1 MNINSHFLD
10 LQKSY
15 LFTEIASRTA
25 EYEALHPDKR
35 VIKMGIGDVSR
46 PLASAVIEALH
57 KATEEMADGRTF
69 RGYGLEQGYGFLR
82 RAIIAND
89 YAPLGISFGEDE
101 VFISDG
107 AGTDIGNIC
116 DILGTK
122 NKVAVLDPVYP
133 AYVDTTV
140 MAGRAGQFA
149 NGLWSD
155 ILYLPTTAE
164 NNFCPE
170 IPSAHVDII
179 YLCYP
184 NNPTGTAL
192 TRVQMQRW
200 VDYALEHEALIVFD
214 SAYEAYI
221 TSDEIPHSI
230 YELRGAK
237 ECAIEI
243 RSYSKTAGFTGLR
256 CSYTIVPK
264 ELQGRDDKGN
274 KTPLN
279 PLWMRRQCTKYNGTS
294 YLSQRAAEATY
305 SAEGKQQIR
314 ANIDYYMEN
323 ARNIRLTLQQMGF
336 AVYGGEHAPYIWVKT
351 PDNQSSW
358 ECFDMMLNQY
368 QIVCTPGVG
377 FGPSGE
383 GYIRFSAFGSHENTE
398 EALSR
403 LYDKG

>member
-15 LFTEIASRTA
+15 LFTEIASRTVQ
-25 EYEALHPDKR
+25 YEALHPDKR

-46 PLASAVIEALH
+46 PLAPAVIEALH

-89 YAPLGISFGEDE
+89 YAPLGIPFDEDE

-116 DILGTK
+116 DILGAR

-140 MAGRAGQFA
+140 MAGRAGRFA

-170 IPSAHVDII
+170 IPTEHVDII

-192 TRVQMQRW
+192 TRTQMQRW

-221 TSDEIPHSI
+221 TSNDIPHSI

-264 ELQGRDDKGN
+264 ELMGRDDKGN
-274 KTPLN
+274 RTPLN

-351 PDNQSSW
+351 RDNQSSW

-383 GYIRFSAFGSHENTE
+383 GYIRFSAFGSHENTQ
-398 EALSR
+398 EALGR
-403 LYDKG
+403 LR

>member
-25 EYEALHPDKR
+25 QYEALHPDKQ

-46 PLASAVIEALH
+46 PLAPAVIEALH
-57 KATEEMADGRTF
+57 RATEEMADGSTF

-82 RAIIAND
+82 RAIIEND
-89 YAPLGISFGEDE
+89 YAPLGISFTEDE

-116 DILGTK
+116 DILGAR

-140 MAGRAGQFA
+140 MAGRAGRFE

-170 IPSAHVDII
+170 IPTAHVDII

-192 TRVQMQRW
+192 TRAQMQRW
-200 VDYALEHEALIVFD
+200 VDYALANEALIVFD

-221 TSDEIPHSI
+221 TSNDIPHSI
-230 YELRGAK
+230 YELQGAK

-264 ELQGRDDKGN
+264 ELMGRDDKGN
-274 KTPLN
+274 KTSLN

-305 SAEGKQQIR
+305 SPEGKQQIR
-314 ANIDYYMEN
+314 ANIAYYMEN

-336 AVYGGEHAPYIWVKT
+336 DVYGGEHAPYIWVKT
-351 PDNQSSW
+351 RDNQSSW
-358 ECFDMMLNQY
+358 DCFDMMLSQY

-383 GYIRFSAFGSHENTE
+383 GYIRFSAFGSHENTM

-403 LYDKG
+403 LR

>member
-25 EYEALHPDKR
+25 QYEALHPDKR

-46 PLASAVIEALH
+46 PLAPAVIEALH

-89 YAPLGISFGEDE
+89 YAPLGITFDEDE

-116 DILGTK
+116 DILGAR

-140 MAGRAGQFA
+140 MAGRAGRFA
-149 NGLWSD
+149 HGLWSD

-164 NNFCPE
+164 NDFCPE
-170 IPSAHVDII
+170 IPTAHVNII

-192 TRVQMQRW
+192 TRAQMQRW

-221 TSDEIPHSI
+221 TSNDIPHSI
-230 YELRGAK
+230 YELAGAK

-264 ELQGRDDKGN
+264 ELMGRDDKGN
-274 KTPLN
+274 KTQLN

-323 ARNIRLTLQQMGF
+323 ARSIRLTLQQMGF

-351 PDNQSSW
+351 RDNQSSW

-383 GYIRFSAFGSHENTE
+383 GYIRFSAFGSHEDTQ
-398 EALSR
+398 EALGR
-403 LYDKG
+403 L